1 MKPKLLSV
9 SALALRTCL
18 PGSNNVI
25 SFETLHKNNKK
36 STPAQLI
43 NYHAA
48 INLYKLLDFD
58 TIMFE
63 IVTIL
68 NQISTTTRQLN
79 FEIFR
84 DNRKKIGMNTTA
96 NKLYCLSGK
105 VGLLA
110 LNLKF
115 LQYKKLMKFQFLKY
129 GKT

>member
-1 MKPKLLSV
+1 MNTKY
-9 SALALRTCL
+9 
-18 PGSNNVI
+18 I
-25 SFETLHKNNKK
+25 
-36 STPAQLI
+36 
-43 NYHAA
+43 
-48 INLYKLLDFD
+48 LYKLLNFD
-58 TIMFE
+58 TIMFK
-63 IVTIL
+63 IATIL
-68 NQISTTTRQLN
+68 NQISTTTRQFN